1 LRTARALPRIVVDAS
16 VAVKWLL
23 PEDHS
28 EAAARLLLGHQDLW
42 APDLI
47 WAELGNVLWKKWRL
61 SEISAETGAALLADF
76 RRFPLSIQSSELLSE
91 GAWEIA
97 RDLGRSFYDS
107 LYLALAVSQGC
118 PLVTADQKLWNAL
131 RGGPASASL
140 IWVDDL

>member
-1 LRTARALPRIVVDAS
+1 LKPIVVDAS
-16 VAVKWLL
+16 VAAKWLL
-23 PEDHS
+23 PEAHS
-28 EAAARLLLGHQDLW
+28 EDAARLLRGDRELW

-61 SEISAETGAALLADF
+61 GELSAEIGAALLADF
-76 RRFPLSIQSSELLSE
+76 RRFPLSIGSSDHLYE

-97 RDLGRSFYDS
+97 RGLGRSFYDS
-107 LYLALAVSQGC
+107 LYLALAAARSC

-140 IWVDDL
+140 IWVADL